1 MSRLDDDGAAPVEV
15 LHEGSWLR
23 LVRRGRWEYVERT
36 HPGGDVVVVV
46 ATTPDDEVLFV
57 EQLRIPV
64 DSTTIEFPAGLVGDL
79 DDPDEGVVV
88 AARRELE
95 EETGWTADEVE
106 VVVAGSSS
114 AGMSDETLTFVRA
127 TGLRQVGPGGGDA
140 SEQITVHVVPRDRA
154 AAWIHERGRDGAVL
168 DLKLW
173 TGLWLLDHDLD
184 GNPRP

>member
-1 MSRLDDDGAAPVEV
+1 MSGRDHGAEPVEV

-36 HPGGDVVVVV
+36 HAGGDVVVVV

-57 EQLRIPV
+57 EQPRVPV
-64 DSTTIEFPAGLVGDL
+64 EAPTIEFPAGLVGDL
-79 DDPDEGVVV
+79 DDPDEEVTV
-88 AARRELE
+88 AAGRELQ
-95 EETGWTADEVE
+95 EETGWAAQDIE

-114 AGMSDETLTFVRA
+114 AGMSNETLTFVRA
-127 TGLRQVGPGGGDA
+127 TGLTKVGPGGGDA
-140 SEQITVHVVPRDRA
+140 NEDITVHAVPRARA
-154 AAWIHERGRDGAVL
+154 AAWILQRGRDGAVL

-184 GNPRP
+184 GSPRS